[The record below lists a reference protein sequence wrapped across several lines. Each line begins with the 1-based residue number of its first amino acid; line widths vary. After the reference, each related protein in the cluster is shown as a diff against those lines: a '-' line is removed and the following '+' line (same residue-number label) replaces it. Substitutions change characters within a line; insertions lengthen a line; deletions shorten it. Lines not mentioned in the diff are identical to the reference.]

1 MATKME
7 SFSFEA
13 GDTEDPAIEVIPSP
27 QFEEDPEEF
36 AEKPSRTSV
45 MAGCGLLVWA
55 LAGPF
60 LALLAAIGGAYAA
73 ERNKGP
79 FGESC
84 KTVGHIAG
92 AIAEFRRFG
101 IIDRD
106 GEAASSGLTTTTGS
120 SYLYGISTYWEK
132 RARSGCGYIAR

>member
-13 GDTEDPAIEVIPSP
+13 GDTEDPAIEVIPTP

-45 MAGCGLLVWA
+45 VAGCGLLVWA

-92 AIAEFRRFG
+92 AIAEVANEKAR
-101 IIDRD
+101 
-106 GEAASSGLTTTTGS
+106 EMYLMYTMKAASRKKKESFNS
-120 SYLYGISTYWEK
+120 EY
-132 RARSGCGYIAR
+132 